1 MDEEYKPIIT
11 DEERAT
17 RRAQRAEARRKKQR
31 EKRRRL
37 LRRLVPCGLLAVL
50 CVGLV
55 TVGAQLIEKPAP
67 EMVKAERPFQVTS
80 VASAPAPEPYAR
92 AVSGPDT
99 IQLGEDFPSRCAVLV
114 DLDTRTVLAEK
125 NADTVISPAS
135 MTKVLTVL
143 VAAEHITEAE
153 LDDTFTM
160 TIDITDYCYVNG
172 CSVVG
177 LMVDETVPVRELFYG
192 TILSSGADAA
202 LGLMVDETVPV
213 RELFYGTILSSGAD
227 AALGLATYVAGSQEA
242 FVALMNE
249 KLEELGIAD
258 TAHFTNCVGLYDETH
273 KCTVRDMAVILEAAM
288 DNNLCREVLGA
299 RTYETLPTADH
310 PEGQILS
317 NWFLRRIEDKDTG
330 SVTVTGAKTGYV
342 AESGNC
348 AVSCGETA
356 DGRRYIC
363 VTADAYSAW
372 RAIYD
377 HTDLY
382 RIYCSGETPEETEA
396 EPPVLSDGDAVPA

>member
-11 DEERAT
+11 DEERAA
-17 RRAQRAEARRKKQR
+17 RRAQRAEARRKKQQ
-31 EKRRRL
+31 EKRRRQ

-67 EMVKAERPFQVTS
+67 EMGKAGRPFQVTAA
-80 VASAPAPEPYAR
+80 ASAPAPEPYAR

-99 IQLGEDFPSRCAVLV
+99 IQLGEDFPSRCAVLI

-135 MTKVLTVL
+135 MTKILTVL

-172 CSVVG
+172 CSVV
-177 LMVDETVPVRELFYG
+177 
-192 TILSSGADAA
+192 
-202 LGLMVDETVPV
+202 GLMVDETVPV

-258 TAHFTNCVGLYDETH
+258 TAHFTNCVGLYDEAH
-273 KCTVRDMAVILEAAM
+273 KCTVSDMAVILEAAM
-288 DNNLCREVLGA
+288 DNDLCRQVLGA

-330 SVTVTGAKTGYV
+330 GIEVTGAKTGYV
-342 AESGNC
+342 VESGNC
-348 AVSCGETA
+348 AASYGERP

-363 VTADAYSAW
+363 VTADAYSSW

-377 HTDLY
+377 HVALY
-382 RIYCSGETPEETEA
+382 KTYCSA
-396 EPPVLSDGDAVPA
+396 EG

>member
-202 LGLMVDETVPV
+202 LAASLFHYGELTISEVKDHLAGRGIPV
-213 RELFYGTILSSGAD
+213 RR
-227 AALGLATYVAGSQEA
+227 V
-242 FVALMNE
+242 
-249 KLEELGIAD
+249 
-258 TAHFTNCVGLYDETH
+258 
-273 KCTVRDMAVILEAAM
+273 
-288 DNNLCREVLGA
+288 
-299 RTYETLPTADH
+299 
-310 PEGQILS
+310 
-317 NWFLRRIEDKDTG
+317 
-330 SVTVTGAKTGYV
+330 
-342 AESGNC
+342 
-348 AVSCGETA
+348 
-356 DGRRYIC
+356 
-363 VTADAYSAW
+363 
-372 RAIYD
+372 
-377 HTDLY
+377 
-382 RIYCSGETPEETEA
+382 
-396 EPPVLSDGDAVPA
+396 

>member
-125 NADTVISPAS
+125 TADTVISPAS

-177 LMVDETVPVRELFYG
+177 LMVDEVGVRFTCRNSCNPSEDKSYG
-192 TILSSGADAA
+192 GVGLSNVRKRLDLIYHDA
-202 LGLMVDETVPV
+202 
-213 RELFYGTILSSGAD
+213 Y
-227 AALGLATYVAGSQEA
+227 
-242 FVALMNE
+242 
-249 KLEELGIAD
+249 KLEIAQNEAIYNVCLSMPFL
-258 TAHFTNCVGLYDETH
+258 TSAEEQGLQ
-273 KCTVRDMAVILEAAM
+273 
-288 DNNLCREVLGA
+288 NSNLK
-299 RTYETLPTADH
+299 
-310 PEGQILS
+310 LS
-317 NWFLRRIEDKDTG
+317 NGKKIT
-330 SVTVTGAKTGYV
+330 
-342 AESGNC
+342 
-348 AVSCGETA
+348 
-356 DGRRYIC
+356 
-363 VTADAYSAW
+363 
-372 RAIYD
+372 
-377 HTDLY
+377 
-382 RIYCSGETPEETEA
+382 
-396 EPPVLSDGDAVPA
+396 

>member
-55 TVGAQLIEKPAP
+55 TVGAQLIEK
-67 EMVKAERPFQVTS
+67 
-80 VASAPAPEPYAR
+80 PAPEPYAR

-192 TILSSGADAA
+192 TCL
-202 LGLMVDETVPV
+202 
-213 RELFYGTILSSGAD
+213 
-227 AALGLATYVAGSQEA
+227 
-242 FVALMNE
+242 
-249 KLEELGIAD
+249 
-258 TAHFTNCVGLYDETH
+258 LYTSPSP
-273 KCTVRDMAVILEAAM
+273 RD
-288 DNNLCREVLGA
+288 RG
-299 RTYETLPTADH
+299 
-310 PEGQILS
+310 
-317 NWFLRRIEDKDTG
+317 
-330 SVTVTGAKTGYV
+330 
-342 AESGNC
+342 
-348 AVSCGETA
+348 
-356 DGRRYIC
+356 
-363 VTADAYSAW
+363 
-372 RAIYD
+372 
-377 HTDLY
+377 
-382 RIYCSGETPEETEA
+382 
-396 EPPVLSDGDAVPA
+396 

>member
-192 TILSSGADAA
+192 TILSSG
-202 LGLMVDETVPV
+202 
-213 RELFYGTILSSGAD
+213 
-227 AALGLATYVAGSQEA
+227 
-242 FVALMNE
+242 
-249 KLEELGIAD
+249 
-258 TAHFTNCVGLYDETH
+258 VGLYDEAH
-273 KCTVRDMAVILEAAM
+273 KCTVSDMAVILEAAM
-288 DNNLCREVLGA
+288 DNDLCREVLGA

-330 SVTVTGAKTGYV
+330 GIEVTGAKTGYV
-342 AESGNC
+342 VESGNC
-348 AVSCGETA
+348 AASCGETA

-363 VTADAYSAW
+363 VTADAYSSW

-377 HTDLY
+377 HVALY
-382 RIYCSGETPEETEA
+382 KTYCSPADDTTEDGGA
-396 EPPVLSDGDAVPA
+396 ADPLVEPVAPTIKDTTEHESGASL

>member
-202 LGLMVDETVPV
+202 LGL
-213 RELFYGTILSSGAD
+213 
-227 AALGLATYVAGSQEA
+227 ATYVAGSQEA

-258 TAHFTNCVGLYDETH
+258 TAHFTNCVGLYDEAH
-273 KCTVRDMAVILEAAM
+273 MCTVSDMAVILEAAM
-288 DNNLCREVLGA
+288 DNDLCREVLGA

-330 SVTVTGAKTGYV
+330 GIEVTGAKTGYV
-342 AESGNC
+342 VESGNC
-348 AVSCGETA
+348 AASCGETA

-363 VTADAYSAW
+363 VTADAYSSW

-377 HTDLY
+377 HVALY
-382 RIYCSGETPEETEA
+382 KTYCSPADDTTEDGGA
-396 EPPVLSDGDAVPA
+396 ADPLVEPVAPTIKDTTEHESGASL

>member
-202 LGLMVDETVPV
+202 RPANFSQPPSITAKGVLNSWETLSNRDRCSFSDSSMSRV
-213 RELFYGTILSSGAD
+213 RARSALNSSRSSAMASCAPMLSSKSFCPAVRHSPSS
-227 AALGLATYVAGSQEA
+227 GLTPSTPMQRSPDI
-242 FVALMNE
+242 M
-249 KLEELGIAD
+249 
-258 TAHFTNCVGLYDETH
+258 
-273 KCTVRDMAVILEAAM
+273 
-288 DNNLCREVLGA
+288 
-299 RTYETLPTADH
+299 
-310 PEGQILS
+310 
-317 NWFLRRIEDKDTG
+317 
-330 SVTVTGAKTGYV
+330 
-342 AESGNC
+342 
-348 AVSCGETA
+348 
-356 DGRRYIC
+356 GR
-363 VTADAYSAW
+363 
-372 RAIYD
+372 
-377 HTDLY
+377 
-382 RIYCSGETPEETEA
+382 
-396 EPPVLSDGDAVPA
+396 

>member
-99 IQLGEDFPSRCAVLV
+99 IQLGEDCPSRCAVLV

-202 LGLMVDETVPV
+202 LGL
-213 RELFYGTILSSGAD
+213 
-227 AALGLATYVAGSQEA
+227 ATYVAGSQEA

-258 TAHFTNCVGLYDETH
+258 TAHFTNCVGLYDEAH
-273 KCTVRDMAVILEAAM
+273 KCTVSDMAVILEAAM
-288 DNNLCREVLGA
+288 DTTCAGRCWGPGPMRLSPL
-299 RTYETLPTADH
+299 RTT
-310 PEGQILS
+310 
-317 NWFLRRIEDKDTG
+317 RRGRSSPIG
-330 SVTVTGAKTGYV
+330 
-342 AESGNC
+342 
-348 AVSCGETA
+348 SCGGSRTRIPAALRSPAPRPAMWWSPATA
-356 DGRRYIC
+356 PPAAAKQR
-363 VTADAYSAW
+363 TADAIS
-372 RAIYD
+372 
-377 HTDLY
+377 
-382 RIYCSGETPEETEA
+382 
-396 EPPVLSDGDAVPA
+396 V

>member
-202 LGLMVDETVPV
+202 LGL
-213 RELFYGTILSSGAD
+213 
-227 AALGLATYVAGSQEA
+227 ATYVAGSQEA

-258 TAHFTNCVGLYDETH
+258 TAHFTNCVGLYDEAH
-273 KCTVRDMAVILEAAM
+273 KCTVSDMAVILEAAM
-288 DNNLCREVLGA
+288 DNDLCREVLGA
-299 RTYETLPTADH
+299 RTYETLPTAD
-310 PEGQILS
+310 Q
-317 NWFLRRIEDKDTG
+317 
-330 SVTVTGAKTGYV
+330 
-342 AESGNC
+342 SGNC
-348 AVSCGETA
+348 AASCGETA

-363 VTADAYSAW
+363 VTADAYSSW

-377 HTDLY
+377 HVALY
-382 RIYCSGETPEETEA
+382 KTYCSPADDTTEDGGA
-396 EPPVLSDGDAVPA
+396 ADPLVEPVAPTIKDTTEHESGASL

>member
-11 DEERAT
+11 DEERAA

-31 EKRRRL
+31 EKRRRQ
-37 LRRLVPCGLLAVL
+37 LRRVVPCGLLAVL

-67 EMVKAERPFQVTS
+67 EIGKAGRPFQVTAA
-80 VASAPAPEPYAR
+80 ASAPAPEPYAR

-99 IQLGEDFPSRCAVLV
+99 IQLGEDFPSRCAVLI

-135 MTKVLTVL
+135 MTKILTVL

-177 LMVDETVPVRELFYG
+177 LMVDETVSVRELFYG
-192 TILSSGADAA
+192 TIL
-202 LGLMVDETVPV
+202 P
-213 RELFYGTILSSGAD
+213 SGAD

-242 FVALMNE
+242 FVTLMNE

-258 TAHFTNCVGLYDETH
+258 TAHFTNCVGLFDEDH
-273 KCTVRDMAVILEAAM
+273 KCTVSDMAVILEAAM
-288 DNNLCREVLGA
+288 DNDLCREVLGA

-330 SVTVTGAKTGYV
+330 GIEVTGAKTGYV
-342 AESGNC
+342 VESGNC
-348 AVSCGETA
+348 AASYGERP

-363 VTADAYSAW
+363 VTADAHSAW

-377 HTDLY
+377 HAELY
-382 RIYCSGETPEETEA
+382 KAYCSAEASSGEVIPAAPELE
-396 EPPVLSDGDAVPA
+396 EPMENTSGAS